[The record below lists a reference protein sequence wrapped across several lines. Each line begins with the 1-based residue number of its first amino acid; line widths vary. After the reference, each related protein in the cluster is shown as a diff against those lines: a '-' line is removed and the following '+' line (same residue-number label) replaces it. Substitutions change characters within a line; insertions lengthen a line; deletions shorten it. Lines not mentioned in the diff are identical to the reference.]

1 MIKLMD
7 LYNTKPVFKE
17 FVDKY
22 MRCHGIKFVDRALKC
37 MAVKNYAEY
46 LLNQR

>member
-1 MIKLMD
+1 MIELMD

-17 FVDKY
+17 
-22 MRCHGIKFVDRALKC
+22 FVDRALKC